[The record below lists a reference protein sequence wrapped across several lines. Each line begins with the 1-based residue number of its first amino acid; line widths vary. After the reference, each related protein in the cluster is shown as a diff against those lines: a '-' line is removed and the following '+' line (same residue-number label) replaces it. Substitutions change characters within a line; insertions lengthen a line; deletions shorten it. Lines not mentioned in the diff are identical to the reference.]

1 MLNSSWLLAIP
12 WPAPARD
19 DFLLCSIDCFYT
31 FWLWPLWWVEDAISC
46 RFHFPF
52 YKMYDKSIFVRRFLF
67 LKSMSKRYLLKWFCG
82 SLSVFSF
89 LFYSPAQG
97 YFLRAE
103 VIYSPPSHPNPAL
116 WVLIS
121 SEPVLQ
127 LLLHE
132 TAKKQQHFC
141 MPHSGSLGNKARCSS
156 CSWVVNGHGM
166 CQNRPMDLC
175 LNTSSPTFFPFPPE
189 KNPKPS
195 ISALTRVLS
204 SASVVQSLSHTQLNV
219 T

>member
-12 WPAPARD
+12 WPAPAWD
-19 DFLLCSIDCFYT
+19 SFLLCSIDCFYT
-31 FWLWPLWWVEDAISC
+31 FWLWPLWWVEGATSH

-52 YKMYDKSIFVRRFLF
+52 YKMYDKSIFVGRVLF
-67 LKSMSKRYLLKWFCG
+67 LKSVSKRYLLKWLCE
-82 SLSVFSF
+82 SLSVFNF
-89 LFYSPAQG
+89 LFHSPAQG

-103 VIYSPPSHPNPAL
+103 VIYSPPAL

-132 TAKKQQHFC
+132 TAGKQQHFC
-141 MPHSGSLGNKARCSS
+141 MPHSGFLGNKARCNS

-175 LNTSSPTFFPFPPE
+175 LNTSLPIILPFPTG
-189 KNPKPS
+189 KKPK
-195 ISALTRVLS
+195 
-204 SASVVQSLSHTQLNV
+204 ASHICPN
-219 T
+219 